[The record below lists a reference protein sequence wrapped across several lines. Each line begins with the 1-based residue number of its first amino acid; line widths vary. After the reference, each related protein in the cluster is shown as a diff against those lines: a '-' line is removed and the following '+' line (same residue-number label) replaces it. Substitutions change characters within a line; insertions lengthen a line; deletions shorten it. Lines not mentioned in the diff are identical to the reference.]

1 MPTTTIDAELSDLQT
16 ELTTAQAAEADVD
29 LTTGESASAS
39 TSAPLSSSTQTASQ
53 KAAPLSSS
61 TQNAYQKAGA
71 LLSTGTQWLM
81 MPALTIVGY
90 IGKLLENE
98 FIFDSNKAG
107 VGMDGMEGML
117 KEIWVLM
124 RDIVNVLFVLVLLF
138 VAFINVVKE
147 AGSASGWEL
156 KAILPKIVIALVAV
170 NFSWSACKVLIDVSN
185 VATATVLAIPQSLDR
200 YKEIEAET
208 VDSNLSEKQS
218 VLSTTPSPSIFPYSL
233 SWLSQDTF

>member
-1 MPTTTIDAELSDLQT
+1 M
-16 ELTTAQAAEADVD
+16 
-29 LTTGESASAS
+29 GES
-39 TSAPLSSSTQTASQ
+39 TNTPAPLSSSTQTESQ
-53 KAAPLSSS
+53 KAGALSSS
-61 TQNAYQKAGA
+61 TQTAYQKAGA

-185 VATATVLAIPQSLDR
+185 VATATVLAIPQSLER
-200 YKEIEAET
+200 YKEIEAE
-208 VDSNLSEKQS
+208 VVSSDSSEKNS
-218 VLSTTPSPSIFPYSL
+218 VLSTTSNPSLPSYTIG
-233 SWLSQDTF
+233 